1 MRYVLGVAG
10 IFALLVLLVIVME
23 PVAHVMNF
31 IDVPSLLPFI
41 LIMAAV
47 IFMTGEYKTYTKSVN
62 AILSKDYKISH
73 ADKEKA
79 IRLYRL
85 LGKTVVYT
93 TVLNLTIGLGIMLGQ
108 FESVQFLGPMLSV
121 AMVSVVYGTT
131 INLVFIYPAIH
142 ILKNR
147 ENSETVRV
155 ISEKLVVDKLL
166 ELCYKKGITPEE
178 ILDAEDISLGGKNN
192 GNLF

>member
-1 MRYVLGVAG
+1 MRYVLGVVG
-10 IFALLVLLVIVME
+10 IFALLILLIIVLD

-62 AILSKDYKISH
+62 AILSKNYKISY

-85 LGKTVVYT
+85 LGKVVVYT
-93 TVLNLTIGLGIMLGQ
+93 TVLNFTIGLSMMLVQ
-108 FESVQFLGPMLSV
+108 FESVDNLGPMISV
-121 AMVSVVYGTT
+121 ALVSVVYGTI

-147 ENSETVRV
+147 ENSETARV

-166 ELCYKKGITPEE
+166 ELCYKKGISPEE
-178 ILDAEDISLGGKNN
+178 ILDAEDISLRGKNSEN
-192 GNLF
+192 IF